1 MLQELKNDVEKFT
14 RMMNEQNGNSNKK
27 DRKPKVEPKRN
38 SEAENYSNQN
48 EKFTTGIQR
57 QILADRK
64 GIFKTRK
71 GKLLSLETARENI
84 SENSLEYTWNTIKV
98 IHVRR
103 ERYQENIW
111 INHGWKHCHFDE
123 RHKDK
128 HSGNSTLKERWS

>member
-103 ERYQENIW
+103 ERYQENI
-111 INHGWKHCHFDE
+111 
-123 RHKDK
+123 
-128 HSGNSTLKERWS
+128 

>member
-14 RMMNEQNGNSNKK
+14 RMMNEQNGTSNKK

-111 INHGWKHCHFDE
+111 INHGWKHFHSDE
-123 RHKDK
+123 RHEYK

>member
-1 MLQELKNDVEKFT
+1 MLQELKNDVEKFK

-38 SEAENYSNQN
+38 SEAENYSN

-103 ERYQENIW
+103 ERYQENI
-111 INHGWKHCHFDE
+111 
-123 RHKDK
+123 
-128 HSGNSTLKERWS
+128 